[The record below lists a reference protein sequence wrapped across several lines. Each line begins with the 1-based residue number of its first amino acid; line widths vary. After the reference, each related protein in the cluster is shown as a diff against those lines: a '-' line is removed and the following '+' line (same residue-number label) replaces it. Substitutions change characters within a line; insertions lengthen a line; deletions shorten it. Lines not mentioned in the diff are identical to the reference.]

1 MTEYQCENEMF
12 RPKCVVVKEVIYVVT
27 FKGKKYALSSQCYEA
42 DTHETSIDN
51 VFLIFDAFTLDIY
64 QQQCFSFTT
73 LPHPK
78 SNLAIP

>member
-1 MTEYQCENEMF
+1 M
-12 RPKCVVVKEVIYVVT
+12 VKEVIYVVT

-64 QQQCFSFTT
+64 Q
-73 LPHPK
+73 
-78 SNLAIP
+78 